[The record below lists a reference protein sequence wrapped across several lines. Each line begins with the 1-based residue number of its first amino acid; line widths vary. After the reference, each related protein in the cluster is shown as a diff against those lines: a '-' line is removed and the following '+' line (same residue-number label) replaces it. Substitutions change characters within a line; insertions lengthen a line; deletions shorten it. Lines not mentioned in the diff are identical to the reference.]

1 MWKWLK
7 RKKVPEK
14 ERKKPGVNV
23 TSVIQKHKIRIGNL
37 EEELEVCLA
46 NLKTL
51 HLDNEMPSSMINK
64 KSSAIITRMTF
75 IKYEIGIREDI
86 IKWL

>member
-1 MWKWLK
+1 MFKWL
-7 RKKVPEK
+7 RKKVPKEK
-14 ERKKPGVNV
+14 RKKPGVNV
-23 TSVIQKHKIRIGNL
+23 ASAIQKHKTRIENL
-37 EEELEVCLA
+37 EEELEICLS

-64 KSSAIITRMTF
+64 EANAIIVRMTF
-75 IKYEIGIREDI
+75 IKYELGIREDL